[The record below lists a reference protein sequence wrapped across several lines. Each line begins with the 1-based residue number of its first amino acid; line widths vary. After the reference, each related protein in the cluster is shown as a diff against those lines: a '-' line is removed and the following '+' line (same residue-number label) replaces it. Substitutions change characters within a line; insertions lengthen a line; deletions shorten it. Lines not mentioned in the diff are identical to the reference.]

1 MGPKIL
7 KGYGG
12 VTPGK
17 TLNFQVEIKPS
28 PAISGNVTYKYWVV
42 NEAFLY
48 SNVNLL

>member
-28 PAISGNVTYKYWVV
+28 PAISGNVTDKYWVV
-42 NEAFLY
+42 NEAFF
-48 SNVNLL
+48 V